1 MSKAA
6 ELAALIGSQ
15 TAQSNRNIIINGA
28 MNVAQRSTS
37 VSSLSSSA
45 TYSTCDRWMVQYGT
59 AGTFTESQ
67 SSTAPDGF
75 ANSLKLDCT
84 TADASPGYLLIV
96 QNVEGQNLQQIKKG
110 TSNALRTVMS
120 FHVRSNKTG
129 TYQVNIFDKDNTRI
143 VGASY
148 TIDSANT
155 WEKKS
160 VTFPADTTG
169 AFDDDNNNSLQIEW
183 WLASGSTYN
192 TGTLP
197 TAWETRDNADRAAAL
212 NVAIGASTDD
222 EFYITGVQF
231 EIGDVATPF
240 EHEDFGT
247 TLEKCKRYFETVE
260 WNGYVLFGNA
270 YTTTQWLLQQIIW
283 KVEKRVAPTLTYP
296 TIGTSANTVGIAD
309 DTANYIT
316 QGSTIR
322 GFITTTGATPYN
334 NGADGYSGLTD
345 DSICSLYSQGAT
357 TLKVDAEL

>member
-6 ELAALIGSQ
+6 ELAALIGSGQ
-15 TAQSNRNIIINGA
+15 AQGNRNIIINGA
-28 MNVAQRSTS
+28 MNVAQRNTS
-37 VSSLSSSA
+37 VSSLSSTA

-84 TADASPGYLLIV
+84 TADASPGYLLII
-96 QNVEGQNLQQIKKG
+96 QNVEGQNVQQIKKG

-240 EHEDFGT
+240 EHRNFGDE
-247 TLEKCKRYFETVE
+247 LAKCQRYFFKFTGDSGAVFYRDYYSTDTFVVA
-260 WNGYVLFGNA
+260 GYFP
-270 YTTTQWLLQQIIW
+270 TTM
-283 KVEKRVAPTLTYP
+283 RAAPTIST
-296 TIGTSANTVGIAD
+296 TVGVARTGGTAFDYINLAATPTLAAQ
-309 DTANYIT
+309 DTAGVY
-316 QGSTIR
+316 R
-322 GFITTTGATPYN
+322 GVSSSARTYLYLGNPAN
-334 NGADGYSGLTD
+334 SVD
-345 DSICSLYSQGAT
+345 CS
-357 TLKVDAEL
+357 AEL